1 MRFSYYSLANTW
13 QSTQYKLM
21 KTELLNTTKPKV
33 VSTITFSK
41 EQIDS
46 YCDRIEKLIA
56 KQKKNKLMD
65 EIYKALR
72 GLSYSMSLL
81 STNEFNCRQRA
92 FTKLKEVSISLSIL
106 ESEIEND

>member
-1 MRFSYYSLANTW
+1 
-13 QSTQYKLM
+13 M
-21 KTELLNTTKPKV
+21 KTKLLNTTEPKV
-33 VSTITFSK
+33 VSKITFSK
-41 EQIDS
+41 EQVDS
-46 YCDRIEKLIA
+46 YCDKIEGLIA
-56 KQKKNKLMD
+56 KQKKDKLMN

-72 GLSYSMSLL
+72 GLSYSISLL